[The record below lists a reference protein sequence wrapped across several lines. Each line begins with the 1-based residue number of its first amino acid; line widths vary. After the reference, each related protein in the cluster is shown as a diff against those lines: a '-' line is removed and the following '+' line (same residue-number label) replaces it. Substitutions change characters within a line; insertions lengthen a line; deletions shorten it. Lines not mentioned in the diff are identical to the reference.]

1 MPNFLIIGAPKAGT
15 SSLYNYLKEHP
26 QIYMSPIKE
35 PKFFALEGEN
45 VDFQGPQDY
54 TKDYITDIETYCG
67 LFNNLKQEIAIG
79 EASPWYLHIPK
90 SAECIQ
96 YWIPEVKLIAIL
108 RDPVE
113 RAYSQFLSLV
123 QRNFEPLTDF
133 AQALSVE
140 PERII
145 NNWSPRWHYKSRGFY
160 YTQLKR
166 YFDRFDRKQMKIYL
180 YEDFRFDSC
189 GVVQDIFHFLG
200 VDDTFIPNISKK
212 HNVTKLPRNKTLHK
226 LFSQQNK
233 IKSILAPFFSPK
245 MRQHISSTLTDIN
258 TKPKPELQPEI
269 RRKLIEEYQQD
280 ILKLQDLI
288 QRDLSQWLK
297 V

>member
-1 MPNFLIIGAPKAGT
+1 
-15 SSLYNYLKEHP
+15 
-26 QIYMSPIKE
+26 
-35 PKFFALEGEN
+35 
-45 VDFQGPQDY
+45 
-54 TKDYITDIETYCG
+54 
-67 LFNNLKQEIAIG
+67 
-79 EASPWYLHIPK
+79 
-90 SAECIQ
+90 
-96 YWIPEVKLIAIL
+96 
-108 RDPVE
+108 
-113 RAYSQFLSLV
+113 
-123 QRNFEPLTDF
+123 
-133 AQALSVE
+133 
-140 PERII
+140 
-145 NNWSPRWHYKSRGFY
+145 
-160 YTQLKR
+160 
-166 YFDRFDRKQMKIYL
+166 MKIYL

-269 RRKLIEEYQQD
+269 WRKLIEEYQQD